1 MLKYLILIAVFA
13 VSVPFWLPTSLGG
26 DTSYHFV
33 LTDSMRGTLD
43 PGAFVILRR
52 SNSYQPGDAVGYYF
66 DTGNG
71 ERVTILHR
79 IIAREPNG
87 DFVLKGDAVDSTEVV
102 DPAAIRGKMVFALP
116 ALGFLPG
123 AFRQMPVL
131 LGGLLLAMFFMAGG
145 LKQSQSKQS
154 QPKKS
159 QPKGGWSKEKKAG
172 LAGGLKDSW
181 SKNLWSKNL
190 WSKKTK
196 TAEKP
201 AEKPAKKENMFL
213 PATLVI
219 LATIPLA
226 SLALGD
232 MVPMAAGTALGDFL
246 SKVPL
251 FAFLLGVVAVTRFGE
266 VIWVSKPGEKGA
278 ASLVEANYVVVMAMA
293 VTVVP
298 FPALLQSLRS
308 VITL

>member
-1 MLKYLILIAVFA
+1 MLKYLLLIAVFA

-87 DFVLKGDAVDSTEVV
+87 DFILKGDAVDSTEVV

-145 LKQSQSKQS
+145 LKKS

-159 QPKGGWSKEKKAG
+159 QSKQGQSKEKKAG

-181 SKNLWSKNL
+181 SKNLWSKNPWPKNL

-196 TAEKP
+196 T